1 MLCKM
6 CKMDCVIIVMLWVV
20 IGAPRSYPVV
30 DLLVSLSRLPMPI
43 LQHVFSD
50 PKMPME
56 EGEVLIRTTVFVDME
71 KIVFQKLSGSH
82 FGRGKASY
90 RRCSNFSRC
99 NNETVSRKLVD
110 ELTLSDIN

>member
-1 MLCKM
+1 M

-71 KIVFQKLSGSH
+71 KICNDGVCIINRYATCHS
-82 FGRGKASY
+82 
-90 RRCSNFSRC
+90 SR
-99 NNETVSRKLVD
+99 
-110 ELTLSDIN
+110 